1 MLNRDIIVNKLIDE
15 HSASF
20 SEEFTD
26 FLFEE
31 IEKKY
36 LFKELSTFFFLKE
49 ETKKCEPYDGWT
61 SEEQIVAYINSNG
74 FNPIE
79 ALEEQTKTL
88 LNIFSNYISID
99 NIVSIKKIDLQ
110 QAANDLEKI
119 TSEIKKLNFKDEKL
133 IINFICDVYFSYMK
147 RD

>member
-49 ETKKCEPYDGWT
+49 EVKKCEPYDGWT
-61 SEEQIVAYINSNG
+61 SEEQIDAYIKSNG
-74 FNPIE
+74 FNSIE

-99 NIVSIKKIDLQ
+99 NIISIKKIDLQ

-133 IINFICDVYFSYMK
+133 IINFICDVYFSK
-147 RD
+147 ETL

>member
-49 ETKKCEPYDGWT
+49 EAKKCEPYEGWT
-61 SEEQIVAYINSNG
+61 SEEQIDAYIKSNG

-79 ALEEQTKTL
+79 ALEEQTKNL

-99 NIVSIKKIDLQ
+99 NIISIKKIDLQ

-133 IINFICDVYFSYMK
+133 IINFICDVYFSK
-147 RD
+147 ETL